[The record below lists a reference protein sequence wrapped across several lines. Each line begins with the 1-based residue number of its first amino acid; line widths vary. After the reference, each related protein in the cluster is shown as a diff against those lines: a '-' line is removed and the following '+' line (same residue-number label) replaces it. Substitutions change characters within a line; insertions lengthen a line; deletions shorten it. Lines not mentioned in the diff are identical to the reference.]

1 MRFDSIVNVTPQVF
15 GKDSLKTIIP
25 IVILFALGPLMYHNQ
40 FFFFLL
46 AVLLVATNSLN
57 IVYGFTGYLPFGFA
71 VFLAFGAYLTAMSI
85 NLLHLSAMISV
96 LIGGLSSVGLSLL
109 FTPLLKLSGAY
120 FAIANLATFET
131 VYYIMSNLS
140 LTKWTGGPYGIS
152 PHTPYAPTIDYITII
167 TLAVVSSLIIL
178 YIRHSNFGLALRAMN
193 DDRSS
198 VELSGVNSPRF
209 RTYAWVI
216 STFLVGVA
224 GGMYGIYLG
233 FFYPPGVFDLTQFS
247 VMVIIFLIFGGRGSY
262 LGPLIGTVV
271 LFLVYQEVVLSYPNL
286 SLLVFGVIVILLILF
301 LPDGVVSLINKYYK
315 EVF

>member
-1 MRFDSIVNVTPQVF
+1 MKFDSIVNVPPQVF
-15 GKDSLKTIIP
+15 GKDFLKTLIP
-25 IVILFALGPLMYHNQ
+25 IIVLFAIGPIMYHNQ

-46 AVLLVATNSLN
+46 AVLLIATNSLN

-71 VFLAFGAYLTAMSI
+71 VFIAFGAYLTAMSI
-85 NLLHLSAMISV
+85 NLLHLSVMISV
-96 LIGGLSSVGLSLL
+96 LIGGFSSVGLSLL

-140 LTKWTGGPYGIS
+140 LTKWTGGPYGIA
-152 PHTPYAPTIDYITII
+152 PRAPYTPTVDYVTII
-167 TLAVVSSLIIL
+167 AIAVLSSLVIL

-193 DDRSS
+193 DDRAS
-198 VELSGVNSPRF
+198 VALSGVNAPRF

-216 STFLVGVA
+216 STFLVGTA
-224 GGMYGIYLG
+224 GGLYGIYLG
-233 FFYPPGVFDLTQFS
+233 FYYPSGIFDLTQFS
-247 VMVIIFLIFGGRGSY
+247 VMVIIYLIFGGRGSY

-271 LFLVYQEVVLSYPNL
+271 LFVVYWEVTLIYPNL
-286 SLLVFGVIVILLILF
+286 SLLVFGVLVILLILF
-301 LPDGVVSLINKYYK
+301 LPDGVVSLINKSYK

>member
-1 MRFDSIVNVTPQVF
+1 MKFDSIINVTPQVF
-15 GKDSLKTIIP
+15 GKDSLKTLIP
-25 IVILFALGPLMYHNQ
+25 ILVLFLMGPLFYHNE

-85 NLLHLSAMISV
+85 NLLHLSVMISV

-152 PHTPYAPTIDYITII
+152 PNAPYTPTLYYGTII
-167 TLAVVSSLIIL
+167 ALAAVSSLIIL

-193 DDRSS
+193 DDRTS
-198 VELSGVNSPRF
+198 VALSGVNAPRF
-209 RTYAWVI
+209 RTYAWII
-216 STFLVGVA
+216 STFLVGIA
-224 GGMYGIYLG
+224 GGLYGIFLG

-247 VMVIIFLIFGGRGSY
+247 VMVIIFLIFGGRGTY

-271 LFLVYQEVVLSYPNL
+271 LFLAYQEITLNYPNL

-301 LPDGVVSLINKYYK
+301 LPDGVVSLINKSYR